1 MSTPP
6 PTKLT
11 NIGPKSA
18 AWLRQVGVRTEE
30 DLKALGAIGVFLKV
44 KRAGFKPSL
53 NLLYALAGAELGVHW
68 AALDPD
74 YKAQLVAQVV
84 EFDAAAKQ
92 KKKFGS
98 GLTPARDVPLE
109 SYGQT
114 GDSDSVSEVV
124 DTDPGLFESMDDDAP
139 SDSGDAGGDSGG
151 GSAD

>member
-30 DLKALGAIGVFLKV
+30 DLKTHGAIGVFLKV

-53 NLLYALAGAELGVHW
+53 NLLYALAGAELGIHW
-68 AALDPD
+68 ASLDPD

-98 GLTPARDVPLE
+98 GLAPARDISLE

-114 GDSDSVSEVV
+114 TEGSDSAGEVV
-124 DTDPGLFESMDDDAP
+124 DTDPGLFESTDDDAP
-139 SDSGDAGGDSGG
+139 ADSGDSGG
-151 GSAD
+151 GDSGSTD